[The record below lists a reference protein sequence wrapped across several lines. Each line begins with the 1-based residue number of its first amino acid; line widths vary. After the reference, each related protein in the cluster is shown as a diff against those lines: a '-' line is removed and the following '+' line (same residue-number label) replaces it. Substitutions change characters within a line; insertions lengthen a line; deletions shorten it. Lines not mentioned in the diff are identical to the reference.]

1 MSRNL
6 KVTILFS
13 TFIGLNMVVW
23 YEVLGLVLVIPVSVL
38 MLVLLLSDRKGNAK
52 K

>member
-1 MSRNL
+1 MMSRNL

-13 TFIGLNMVVW
+13 TFI
-23 YEVLGLVLVIPVSVL
+23 GLVLVIPVSVL